1 MTDSETIRQF
11 YRRLNHKSYGLTE
24 LAVIDPNGSG
34 VIATG
39 FFNDEDEFVKACEEY
54 NSKYNIYAGRNP
66 RPEWLPKACVNYLDT
81 KYRQRASD
89 SDIESVTAI
98 SLDIDPIRPKNTSAT
113 DEGHKKAIEFALSLS
128 NDISGCVDDSGN
140 GAYLWIPFRTPIR
153 LNDSNRDEIKQKCR
167 LWQNGI
173 IKKYMP
179 EKYNLKIDGCFDLSR
194 IKKVIGT
201 WSVKGTIHRQ
211 SRFVKE
217 GEASDKVR
225 DSILS
230 LSLTNHLSDQ
240 RIIPTQDIPERFI
253 MLLRTNLAIQD
264 LWLSPNDQG
273 DKSAHDWMLGCESA
287 KEGLNSG
294 EIACVL
300 MINPFGKF
308 QRDRRI
314 EYIQNTVRN
323 LMNL

>member
-1 MTDSETIRQF
+1 MKSKKMPEQIYLPKWTELLVALYNIPEEQRYCGRLHKRTGITIRHI
-11 YRRLNHKSYGLTE
+11 RDLVNNLERMGIVTKEGKGK
-24 LAVIDPNGSG
+24 I
-34 VIATG
+34 
-39 FFNDEDEFVKACEEY
+39 
-54 NSKYNIYAGRNP
+54 KY
-66 RPEWLPKACVNYLDT
+66 
-81 KYRQRASD
+81 
-89 SDIESVTAI
+89 
-98 SLDIDPIRPKNTSAT
+98 
-113 DEGHKKAIEFALSLS
+113 
-128 NDISGCVDDSGN
+128 
-140 GAYLWIPFRTPIR
+140 IR
-153 LNDSNRDEIKQKCR
+153 LNDNNRNEIKQKCR

-173 IKKYMP
+173 IRKYMP

-225 DSILS
+225 GAILS
-230 LSLTNHLSDQ
+230 LSLINHLSDQ
-240 RIIPTQDIPERFI
+240 RIIPTNDIPDKFI
-253 MLLRTNLAIQD
+253 MLLRTNPAIQD

-273 DKSAHDWMLGCESA
+273 DKSAHDWMLGCELA
-287 KEGLNSG
+287 MEGLNSS

-308 QRDRRI
+308 QRDRRV

-323 LMNL
+323 LIKSG